1 MRLRLKIALLA
12 LLPLVAS
19 LLLIAVAVRQQERE
33 LLAREHA
40 AVQRAYMDARRDELR
55 HYVELAVSTLQP
67 LYERTPGLAAQGSA
81 LDVERDKREALRLL
95 SALDY
100 GEDGYF
106 FVYDLQGR
114 VLMHSRQPELVG
126 RDLWALRDA
135 QGRPTIQQLIAQAKA
150 GGGYVDYEWR
160 KPSSGERAPKLGYV
174 VAMDRWNWM
183 LGTGLYLDGIRATL
197 EQLDREAQA
206 NIARTM
212 WGIAAIAVFGVALI
226 SVCALA
232 LNLSEHRQSEAKL
245 RALAHEVVR
254 SQEDER
260 AHLSRELHDGVSQT
274 LVSTK
279 LLIESAQQAG
289 STALLPRALER
300 LNASLTEVRDLSHR
314 LRPALLDTLGLPAAL
329 EHLAGEFGDSGA
341 MPVSMRVTGTP
352 RELPELL
359 NTVLFRVAQEALTN
373 VAKHAGAA
381 RVEMSLEFGPA
392 ESPDSARGEPGGVLL
407 RVLDDGAGFDPADA
421 ERAEREDPRRGIGLR
436 NMRERMASVGGVLD
450 LQASP
455 GHGTQIE
462 ALMPAA
468 AIRRLARDNPAP

>member
-1 MRLRLKIALLA
+1 MRLRLKILLLA
-12 LLPLVAS
+12 ILPLVAS

-67 LYERTPGLAAQGSA
+67 LYDRAPQGSPA
-81 LDVERDKREALRLL
+81 EVDRDKREALRLL
-95 SALDY
+95 SSLDY

-126 RDLWALRDA
+126 RDLWGLRDPL
-135 QGRPTIQQLIAQAKA
+135 GRPTIQQLVGQAKA
-150 GGGYVDYEWR
+150 GGGYVDYQWR
-160 KPSSGERAPKLGYV
+160 KPSTGDMAPKLGYV
-174 VAMDRWNWM
+174 VAMERWNWM

-206 NIARTM
+206 NIAQTM
-212 WGIAAIAVFGVALI
+212 WWIAAIAVFGVALI
-226 SVCALA
+226 SASALA
-232 LNLSEHRQSEAKL
+232 LNLSEHRQAEAKL
-245 RALAHEVVR
+245 RALAHQVVR

-289 STALLPRALER
+289 STALLPRALAR
-300 LNASLTEVRDLSHR
+300 LNDSLTEVRGLSHR

-329 EHLAGEFGDSGA
+329 EHLAREFDEAGA
-341 MPVSMRVTGTP
+341 ASVAMRVVGTP

-373 VAKHAGAA
+373 VVKHAGAA
-381 RVEMSLEFGPA
+381 RVELSLEFLPHPSGG
-392 ESPDSARGEPGGVLL
+392 EARGEGGDVLL
-407 RVLDDGAGFDPADA
+407 RVLDDGAGFDADDA
-421 ERAEREDPRRGIGLR
+421 ERRDPHHGIGLR
-436 NMRERMASVGGVLD
+436 NMRERMASVGGALD
-450 LQASP
+450 LQSSP
-455 GHGTQIE
+455 GHGTQVE
-462 ALMPAA
+462 ATVSAA

>member
-1 MRLRLKIALLA
+1 MRLRLKILLLA

-33 LLAREHA
+33 LLQREHA

-67 LYERTPGLAAQGSA
+67 LYERSPALAARTSDA
-81 LDVERDKREALRLL
+81 DVERDKREALRLL

-126 RDLWALRDA
+126 RNLWGLRDA
-135 QGRPTIQQLIAQAKA
+135 QGRPTIQQLVAQAKA

-174 VAMDRWNWM
+174 VAMERWNWM

-212 WGIAAIAVFGVALI
+212 WGIAAIALFGVALI
-226 SVCALA
+226 SACALA

-254 SQEDER
+254 SQEEER

-300 LNASLTEVRDLSHR
+300 LNASLAEVRGLSHR

-329 EHLAGEFGDSGA
+329 EHLAREFDEGGA
-341 MPVSMRVTGTP
+341 VPVSMRVSGEP

-381 RVEMSLEFGPA
+381 RVEMALEFAP
-392 ESPDSARGEPGGVLL
+392 EDPRGEPGGVLL
-407 RVLDDGAGFDPADA
+407 RVLDDGDGFDPEAA
-421 ERAEREDPRRGIGLR
+421 ERADPRLGIGLR
-436 NMRERMASVGGVLD
+436 NMRERMASVGGALD
-450 LQASP
+450 LQTSP

-462 ALMPAA
+462 ALVSAA

>member
-1 MRLRLKIALLA
+1 MRLRLKILLLA

-19 LLLIAVAVRQQERE
+19 LLLIAVAVRHQERE

-67 LYERTPGLAAQGSA
+67 LYERSPGQAARTTA
-81 LDVERDKREALRLL
+81 ADIERDKREALRLL

-126 RDLWALRDA
+126 RDLWGLRDPA
-135 QGRPTIQQLIAQAKA
+135 GRPTIQQLLAQARA
-150 GGGYVDYEWR
+150 GGGYVDYLWR
-160 KPSSGERAPKLGYV
+160 KPSSGEMVPKLGYV
-174 VAMDRWNWM
+174 VAMERWNWM

-232 LNLSEHRQSEAKL
+232 LNLSEQRQSETRL
-245 RALAHEVVR
+245 RALAHQVVR

-300 LNASLTEVRDLSHR
+300 LNASLNEVRGLSHR

-329 EHLAGEFGDSGA
+329 EHLAREFDEAGPVPVAMQVAGE
-341 MPVSMRVTGTP
+341 P

-373 VAKHAGAA
+373 AAKHAGATRMA
-381 RVEMSLEFGPA
+381 MALEFAPEDGRA
-392 ESPDSARGEPGGVLL
+392 EAGGVLL

-421 ERAEREDPRRGIGLR
+421 ERADPSHGIGLR
-436 NMRERMASVGGVLD
+436 NMRERMASVGGVLE
-450 LQASP
+450 LQSSP

-462 ALMPAA
+462 ALVSAS
-468 AIRRLARDNPAP
+468 AIRRLARDNPPS